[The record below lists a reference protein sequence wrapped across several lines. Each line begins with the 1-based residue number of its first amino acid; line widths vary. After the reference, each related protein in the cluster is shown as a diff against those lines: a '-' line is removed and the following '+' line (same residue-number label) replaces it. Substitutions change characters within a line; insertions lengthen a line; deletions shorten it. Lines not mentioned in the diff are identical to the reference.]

1 MYFFPIPLTKI
12 KVLYIIYNK
21 HKNTLK
27 VERVKA
33 DHVGTSGSTENDMV
47 VSSMGF
53 LLCLKY
59 LSLGVEEA
67 GNLEIPMDPHLSKNQ
82 PNKLLKQKPILFSQK
97 IRKGS
102 V

>member
-67 GNLEIPMDPHLSKNQ
+67 GNLEIPMSTNEKPQ
-82 PNKLLKQKPILFSQK
+82 EKLVFFSQTG
-97 IRKGS
+97 KGLPIARQN
-102 V
+102 